1 MNKFKLKYVYYMLTL
16 ITLTIIFKGSFA
28 YDSNEFTDSPR
39 FAPIDIEDTLKDWNN
54 IITGNNTVGSNSSD
68 IEAIRYSSDGRFL
81 NATIWF
87 KDMPELENS
96 IVNKT
101 QFHQFKYGILL
112 DSDAN
117 NKTGSQGMEYLTEYR
132 HTGDSW
138 ERVFCKLS
146 ITGKLA
152 CGNNITSNVE
162 KFFHPKEDNID
173 MFIDLKD
180 AFYPQKYR
188 IFFYSIGDDKQNPTN
203 KLEALDII
211 RSVYI
216 PPPEFKIS
224 VSPNNFKIYSGE
236 LERLEVEVS
245 TVTSLTPT
253 INLGVTEF
261 PLGIEKPEFENNSII
276 INPKSKS
283 AKTELTV
290 TAKSDAQPRTNA
302 SIVIEGNIIFPTEYY
317 ETAPSV
323 KAQKPIKIPIQSIN
337 ETIYS
342 NKILLDIEKSKP
354 LVDIIIDAINK
365 LANPIVGVIAT
376 AITIISGI
384 LGLNIWKKK
393 TSSTKLKPPN

>member
-1 MNKFKLKYVYYMLTL
+1 MNKFKLKYVYYILTL
-16 ITLTIIFKGSFA
+16 IALTIILKGSFA
-28 YDSNEFTDSPR
+28 YDSNEFTVSPR

-54 IITGNNTVGSNSSD
+54 IITGNNTIASNSSD

-117 NKTGSQGMEYLTEYR
+117 NKSGSQGMEYLTEYR
-132 HTGDSW
+132 HKGDSW

-188 IFFYSIGDDKQNPTN
+188 IFFYSIGDDKQNPSN

-236 LERLEVEVS
+236 PERLEVEVS

-253 INLGVTEF
+253 INLGITEF

-302 SIVIEGNIIFPTEYY
+302 SIVIEGNIVFPTEYY
-317 ETAPSV
+317 ETAPSL
-323 KAQKPIKIPIQSIN
+323 KALKPIKIPIQSIN

-342 NKILLDIEKSKP
+342 NKNLIDIF
-354 LVDIIIDAINK
+354 III
-365 LANPIVGVIAT
+365 L
-376 AITIISGI
+376 
-384 LGLNIWKKK
+384 
-393 TSSTKLKPPN
+393 